1 MGASKE
7 HRMRNPWTAK
17 NPFMSAWL
25 SAAHTVGNTARGHAT
40 VAAQRQFA
48 AMQADAAKQVAD
60 FWSGAWML
68 PTAAAPTAQK
78 KKRRTRRSSGR

>member
-1 MGASKE
+1 
-7 HRMRNPWTAK
+7 MRNPWTAK

-40 VAAQRQFA
+40 VAAQRQLA
-48 AMQADAAKQVAD
+48 AMQADTAKQVAD
-60 FWSGAWML
+60 FWTRVWML
-68 PTAAAPTAQK
+68 PTAAAPTAPTAPK

>member
-1 MGASKE
+1 
-7 HRMRNPWTAK
+7 MRNPWTAK

-25 SAAHTVGNTARGHAT
+25 SAAHTVANTARGHAT
-40 VAAQRQFA
+40 VATQRQFA

-68 PTAAAPTAQK
+68 PAAAAPAPR

>member
-1 MGASKE
+1 
-7 HRMRNPWTAK
+7 MRNPWTAK

-25 SAAHTVGNTARGHAT
+25 SAANTVGNTVRGHAT
-40 VAAQRQFA
+40 VAAQRQVG

-60 FWSGAWML
+60 FWSRAWML
-68 PTAAAPTAQK
+68 PTAPAPTAPK